1 MTIEE
6 IKQSIDDNTA
16 AVLRLCELIDFAAS
30 ATKLVSKAGEEQIP
44 VSSSPV
50 NDDAHACSPQ
60 GDVAV
65 DAPEATSSSPVA
77 PDVTYEDAK
86 NAVISYA
93 NSHGRQAALEIL
105 KPFGIPNVKSA
116 DPKDYAAIVEACNG
130 R

>member
-16 AVLRLCELIDFAAS
+16 AVLRLCELFAAS
-30 ATKLVSKAGEEQIP
+30 ATKLAAQAEVAQNT

-50 NDDAHACSPQ
+50 NNVAHASSPQ
-60 GDVAV
+60 GDAAV
-65 DAPEATSSSPVA
+65 DAPEAPSSSPVA

-116 DPKDYAAIVEACNG
+116 DPKDYAAIVEACHG
-130 R
+130 PR